1 MEERNR
7 LLHSTD
13 DVCGVENVGMRS
25 RCTQAAA
32 CVLVALGLLCEA
44 EKATRIHKDFL
55 ERLESDDH
63 SAMPEPIYVR
73 GFVKAYANYLG
84 LDGDRFAAQIA
95 FWRKDGGEP
104 DAPPLGE
111 LGTGSYELIGLAAG
125 CRHPSGFAWRIVF
138 VDVLAG

>member
-1 MEERNR
+1 VVVWTAITDWSGLPVFGAYDAALGIMEERNR

-95 FWRKDGGEP
+95 FWQERRRRARRAPFGGIRNW
-104 DAPPLGE
+104 E
-111 LGTGSYELIGLAAG
+111 L
-125 CRHPSGFAWRIVF
+125 
-138 VDVLAG
+138 